1 LITNRAK
8 FATQGA
14 READLQIRRF
24 LFFSMNKEQIEKI
37 IADVS
42 YKDWTFA
49 VVEKGEHLF
58 VQAAWMEK
66 DSYSE
71 HSAVQASRKWYL
83 SPFMTVSEI
92 VQTVFLLVKT
102 AEEHEMR
109 EGFKYKD
116 QRIFNPHF
124 SADALADLCRS
135 KAFDYRK

>member
-8 FATQGA
+8 FATQDA
-14 READLQIRRF
+14 RETDLQIYRF
-24 LFFSMNKEQIEKI
+24 LFFSMNKEEIEQILDNI
-37 IADVS
+37 S

-49 VVEKGEHLF
+49 VIEKGEHLF
-58 VQAAWMEK
+58 LQAVWLEQ
-66 DSYSE
+66 DSYTKVYLS
-71 HSAVQASRKWYL
+71 QASRKWYL

-102 AEEHEMR
+102 VEEHEMR

-124 SADALADLCRS
+124 SADALAELCRS